1 MKFQLNLRH
10 NRLNDT
16 SLNIGNWS
24 AECALNID
32 LSENMLKKVPSPG
45 KIPNITSSLILNH
58 NEISSADD
66 VRKYNCLENLELRN
80 NLIDHFPKGLTVN
93 FDECKKVGSYQKISR
108 DFSSNK
114 ISTLE

>member
-1 MKFQLNLRH
+1 MNLRH
-10 NRLNDT
+10 NKLNDT

-24 AECALNID
+24 AECALKID
-32 LSENMLKKVPSPG
+32 LSENMLEKVPSPG

-93 FDECKKVGSYQKISR
+93 FEECNKVGSYRKISR